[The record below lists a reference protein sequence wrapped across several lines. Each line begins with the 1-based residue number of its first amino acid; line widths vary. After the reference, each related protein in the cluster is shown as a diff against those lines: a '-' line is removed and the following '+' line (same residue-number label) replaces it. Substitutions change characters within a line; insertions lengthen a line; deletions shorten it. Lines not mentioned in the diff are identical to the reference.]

1 MDSRFSSY
9 TIAGMKHSDQK
20 SIWPEDL
27 VRYKEIL
34 DNNPNYAVLA
44 EEDKVRIADRIM
56 HSTYADLTDNWAFK
70 WVFLNNPDQLIM
82 LLKDILEEDIIDI
95 EYLPNDA
102 LSATLTDKQAAM
114 DVTCKTS
121 DGRQFVVEMQTNRKT
136 DFKNRLFYYGASAIH
151 RQVKAGSKKYIYDS
165 VRVIAIL
172 DFITKHSDE
181 PKDKILFHYE
191 FLESETKEIYGAQM
205 RLYMLELPRMQKAI
219 KDQNNLDEWCYM
231 FRNFPK
237 FVGIPK
243 EVNPRFHKLMETIRI
258 SNMTDEQKK
267 DYFKSSID
275 DDEREDIAQAN
286 FEYGKAEG
294 RAEVAKNLL
303 AMGLSPEQVSQATGL
318 TDEEIK
324 AIS

>member
-9 TIAGMKHSDQK
+9 TIAGMKHCDPK

-191 FLESETKEIYGAQM
+191 FLESETKEIACICWSSLVCRKRSRTRTILKNGAICSGIF
-205 RLYMLELPRMQKAI
+205 L
-219 KDQNNLDEWCYM
+219 NLSAY
-231 FRNFPK
+231 R
-237 FVGIPK
+237 
-243 EVNPRFHKLMETIRI
+243 RKLI
-258 SNMTDEQKK
+258 
-267 DYFKSSID
+267 
-275 DDEREDIAQAN
+275 
-286 FEYGKAEG
+286 
-294 RAEVAKNLL
+294 L
-303 AMGLSPEQVSQATGL
+303 AFTN
-318 TDEEIK
+318 
-324 AIS
+324 

>member
-1 MDSRFSSY
+1 
-9 TIAGMKHSDQK
+9 MKHTAIS

-70 WVFLNNPDQLIM
+70 WVFLNHPDLLIM

-95 EYLPNDA
+95 EYLPSDGLAAN
-102 LSATLTDKQAAM
+102 LLDKQAAM

-121 DGRQFVVEMQTNRKT
+121 DGRQFVVEMQTNRKI

-151 RQVKAGSKKYIYDS
+151 RQVKAGSNKYFYDS

-181 PKDKILFHYE
+181 PKDKILFRYE
-191 FLESETKEIYGAQM
+191 FREVETQELYGTQM
-205 RLYMLELPRMQKAI
+205 RFYMLELPRMQKAI

-237 FVGIPK
+237 FVGIPE

-286 FEYGKAEG
+286 FEYGMEEG
-294 RAEVAKNLL
+294 AAKNSREIAAKLL
-303 AMGLSPEQVSQATGL
+303 AIGLSPEQISQATGL
-318 TDEEIK
+318 TVEEVK
-324 AIS
+324 GLLL

>member
-1 MDSRFSSY
+1 
-9 TIAGMKHSDQK
+9 
-20 SIWPEDL
+20 
-27 VRYKEIL
+27 
-34 DNNPNYAVLA
+34 
-44 EEDKVRIADRIM
+44 
-56 HSTYADLTDNWAFK
+56 
-70 WVFLNNPDQLIM
+70 
-82 LLKDILEEDIIDI
+82 
-95 EYLPNDA
+95 
-102 LSATLTDKQAAM
+102 M

-121 DGRQFVVEMQTNRKT
+121 DGRQFVVEMQTNRKI

-151 RQVKAGSKKYIYDS
+151 RQVKAGSNKYFYDS

-181 PKDKILFHYE
+181 PKDKILFRYE
-191 FLESETKEIYGAQM
+191 FREVETHELYGTQM

-237 FVGIPK
+237 FVGIPE
-243 EVNPRFHKLMETIRI
+243 EVNPRFNKLMETIRI

-286 FEYGKAEG
+286 FEYGKEETSREIA
-294 RAEVAKNLL
+294 AKLL
-303 AMGLSPEQVSQATGL
+303 AMGLSPEQISQATGL
-318 TDEEIK
+318 TVEEVK
-324 AIS
+324 GLLL

>member
-1 MDSRFSSY
+1 M
-9 TIAGMKHSDQK
+9 
-20 SIWPEDL
+20 
-27 VRYKEIL
+27 RYKEIL
-34 DNNPNYAVLA
+34 DSNPNYAVLA

-294 RAEVAKNLL
+294 RAEGRAEVAKNLL

-318 TDEEIK
+318 THKEIM